1 MNWQR
6 LFAYD
11 DWANREEVTRLRAI
25 ASPPERA
32 VKLLAH
38 IVGTQWV
45 WLSRLRGTAAK
56 MAVWPE
62 LRLEACAAE
71 IDALREEWRRFL
83 LTAQPESTIEY
94 RNTKGES
101 WSSLVDDV
109 LMHVILHGG
118 YHRGQIATAVRASG
132 NEPAYTDY
140 IQCTRIGAI

>member
-1 MNWQR
+1 MKLQR

-32 VKLLAH
+32 IKLLAH

-45 WLSRLRGTAAK
+45 WLSRLRGTAPK
-56 MAVWPE
+56 MAVWPD
-62 LRLEACAAE
+62 LALEPCAAE
-71 IDALREEWRRFL
+71 IDALRGEWQRFL
-83 LTAQPESTIEY
+83 STASLGSTIEY
-94 RNTKGES
+94 RNSKGEN
-101 WSSLVDDV
+101 WSSRVEDV
-109 LMHVILHGG
+109 LMHVILHGS
-118 YHRGQIATAVRASG
+118 YHRGQMATAVRASG